1 MTVRELRE
9 ALRYY
14 DPHLPVFVRTQHSE
28 EMLAVEVAKPVP
40 LPVEKLEVV
49 DDRRDP
55 RYRISRLFGK
65 PAILIDSGHTS

>member
-1 MTVRELRE
+1 MTVEQLRA

-14 DPHLPVFVRTQHSE
+14 DPKLPVFVRTNHRE
-28 EMLAVEVAKPVP
+28 EMLSVEVAKPVP

-55 RYRISRLFGK
+55 RFRISRLFGK
-65 PAILIDSGHTS
+65 PAILIDRGHTP